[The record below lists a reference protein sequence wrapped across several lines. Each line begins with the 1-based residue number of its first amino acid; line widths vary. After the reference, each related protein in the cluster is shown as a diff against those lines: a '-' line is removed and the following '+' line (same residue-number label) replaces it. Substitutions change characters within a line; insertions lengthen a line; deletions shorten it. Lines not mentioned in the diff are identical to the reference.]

1 MLINMKTLKV
11 LIQTSFCNKINDVL
25 CYDSLMAAQ
34 TDMHRNRAVF
44 VTYLHAATAIF
55 VEILM

>member
-25 CYDSLMAAQ
+25 CYD
-34 TDMHRNRAVF
+34 
-44 VTYLHAATAIF
+44 IF
-55 VEILM
+55 K

>member
-1 MLINMKTLKV
+1 MM
-11 LIQTSFCNKINDVL
+11 FCATTFLNN
-25 CYDSLMAAQ
+25 SLMAAQ
-34 TDMHRNRAVF
+34 TDMCRNRAVF